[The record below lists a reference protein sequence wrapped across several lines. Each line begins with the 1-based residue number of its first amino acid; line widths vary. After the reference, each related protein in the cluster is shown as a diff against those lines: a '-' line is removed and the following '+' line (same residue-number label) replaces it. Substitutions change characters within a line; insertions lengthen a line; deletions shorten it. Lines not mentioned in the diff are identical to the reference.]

1 MTYYD
6 LNMNSKK
13 LTATTAVER
22 DTAVAGT
29 SVQQIYKA
37 SNSSPANCATELRM
51 AGGSQTSTGT
61 IDLFVNPDAS
71 QQLAGYYAYTATTP
85 GLFLRSNIPD
95 TPQSGTEYCVLTDN
109 AIPGVN
115 ELPEN
120 KIYLRN
126 TSTLANNTITLR
138 SAFDLLGQETNLAL
152 GIDSFLLSV
161 NNQSVLSI
169 PTGSSSTSEMTCRR
183 RIKFNT
189 DSSVSQTGI
198 LANSTINATTTG
210 STTLTN
216 ADAFRTV
223 INTPSAVGRIFVL
236 PAPSATNIGYWW
248 EVCNKSASQSIT
260 INSNAGV
267 ALATISATT
276 AGGAG
281 NVARIGID
289 SAGTSYFRTQ

>member
-22 DTAVAGT
+22 DTATATT
-29 SVQQIYKA
+29 SVGQTYKA
-37 SNSSPANCATELRM
+37 SNSSPANCATELRTE
-51 AGGSQTSTGT
+51 GGSQTSTGKVA
-61 IDLFVNPDAS
+61 LFVNPDAS
-71 QQLAGYYAYTATTP
+71 QQLAGYYTYTATTP

-95 TPQSGTEYCVLTDN
+95 TVQSGTEYCVLTDN
-109 AIPGVN
+109 ATPGAN

-126 TSTLANNTITLR
+126 TGTLATNTITLR
-138 SAFDLLGQETNLAL
+138 SAFDVLGQESNLAL

-161 NNQSVLSI
+161 NNNSVLSI
-169 PTGSSSTSEMTCRR
+169 PTGTSTTSEMTCRR

-189 DSSVSQTGI
+189 DGSVATTGI

-210 STTLTN
+210 STTLTTGQ
-216 ADAFRTV
+216 AFQTI

-236 PAPSATNIGYWW
+236 PAPSASTIGYWW

-260 INSNAGV
+260 INSSGGV
-267 ALATISATT
+267 ALATITATT

-289 SAGTSYFRTQ
+289 SAGTGYFRTQ

>member
-1 MTYYD
+1 MTFYD

-22 DTAVAGT
+22 DSAVAGT
-29 SVQQIYKA
+29 SVQQTYKA

-51 AGGSQTSTGT
+51 AGGSQTTTGSV
-61 IDLFVNPDAS
+61 DLFVNPDPS
-71 QQLAGYYAYTATTP
+71 QQLAGYYTYSATNP
-85 GLFLRSNIPD
+85 GLFLKSIFPD
-95 TPQSGTEYCVLTDN
+95 GANSTTEYCIFTDN
-109 AIPGVN
+109 AYPQYN

-120 KIYLRN
+120 RISMRSSSSY
-126 TSTLANNTITLR
+126 ANNFIQLR
-138 SAFDLLGQETNLAL
+138 VAFDIVGSTSSLYLGYDQFA
-152 GIDSFLLSV
+152 
-161 NNQSVLSI
+161 LSI
-169 PTGSSSTSEMTCRR
+169 LNNNVFNISSSSNDLFTYRNINFGT
-183 RIKFNT
+183 NT
-189 DSSVSQTGI
+189 AGGQVGI
-198 LANSTINATTTG
+198 IAKSTINATTTG

-248 EVCNKSASQSIT
+248 EVCNKSASQPIT

>member
-29 SVQQIYKA
+29 SVQQVYKA

-51 AGGSQTSTGT
+51 AGGSQTTTGSV
-61 IDLFVNPDAS
+61 DLFVNPDAS
-71 QQLAGYYAYTATTP
+71 QQLAGYYTYQATNP
-85 GLFLRSNIPD
+85 GLFLKSIFPD
-95 TPQSGTEYCVLTDN
+95 GANSTTEYCIFTDN
-109 AIPGVN
+109 ANPQYN

-120 KIYLRN
+120 RISMRSSSSY
-126 TSTLANNTITLR
+126 ANNFIQLR
-138 SAFDLLGQETNLAL
+138 VAFDQVGTTSSLYLGYDQFAL
-152 GIDSFLLSV
+152 GINNNNVFNINNASNDLFTYRNISFGTNTSGGQV
-161 NNQSVLSI
+161 GIIAKSI
-169 PTGSSSTSEMTCRR
+169 
-183 RIKFNT
+183 
-189 DSSVSQTGI
+189 
-198 LANSTINATTTG
+198 INATTTG